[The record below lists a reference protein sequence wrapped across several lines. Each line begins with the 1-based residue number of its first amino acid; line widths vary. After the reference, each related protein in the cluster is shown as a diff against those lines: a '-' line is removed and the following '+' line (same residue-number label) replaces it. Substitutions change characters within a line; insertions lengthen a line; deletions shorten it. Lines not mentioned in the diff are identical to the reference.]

1 MPISSRAAISFS
13 AEATSSACAR
23 LSSWHGPAMIEIG
36 RSLPNLTGPA
46 ATTGA
51 AEMFAFKGFPYF
63 RRGPCR
69 STDQDQPRL
78 PPEYQGCIGGYFTD
92 ENADGTS
99 NWLTMLSMIW
109 PSSSL
114 LARPA
119 IQSGSD

>member
-1 MPISSRAAISFS
+1 MSRAAISFS
-13 AEATSSACAR
+13 APATSSACAR

-36 RSLPNLTGPA
+36 RSLPNLTEPA
-46 ATTGA
+46 ETTGA
-51 AEMFAFKGFPYF
+51 AEMFAFKGISFYPA
-63 RRGPCR
+63 RTMPVRAIRINPI
-69 STDQDQPRL
+69 QPLNIRVA
-78 PPEYQGCIGGYFTD
+78 PRGYFTD
-92 ENADGTS
+92 ENAVGTS